1 MTWQH
6 ILNISYQDI
15 TRQTVILILNACFL
29 WIANGIGDVIVIVL
43 ASSAVYRGFEHGSGQ
58 TKVYIIGI
66 CCYSVKHATLRRK
79 NRDWFTRFHNSTWVS
94 TIFSL
99 SFYYFLLYFPNLF
112 TIQLTFLPYFSY
124 LFTIQLTFLPYFP
137 YLFTIR
143 LTFLLYCPYLITIR
157 LAFLPYFP
165 NHFAIQ
171 LIFLPYFPY
180 HFTFQLA
187 FLPYYRYLIT
197 IRLTLLPYF
206 PYHFTIF
213 FHIFQII
220 SLITSIF
227 SLSFQYFLLYFP
239 NLFTIWLA
247 FLP

>member
-1 MTWQH
+1 VTWQH

-15 TRQTVILILNACFL
+15 TRQIFIFILYSCFL

-94 TIFSL
+94 PIFSL
-99 SFYYFLLYFPNLF
+99 SFYYFLLYFPN
-112 TIQLTFLPYFSY
+112 

-165 NHFAIQ
+165 SHFTIQ

-180 HFTFQLA
+180 HFTI
-187 FLPYYRYLIT
+187 FLN
-197 IRLTLLPYF
+197 
-206 PYHFTIF
+206 
-213 FHIFQII
+213 
-220 SLITSIF
+220 
-227 SLSFQYFLLYFP
+227 LYM
-239 NLFTIWLA
+239 
-247 FLP
+247 